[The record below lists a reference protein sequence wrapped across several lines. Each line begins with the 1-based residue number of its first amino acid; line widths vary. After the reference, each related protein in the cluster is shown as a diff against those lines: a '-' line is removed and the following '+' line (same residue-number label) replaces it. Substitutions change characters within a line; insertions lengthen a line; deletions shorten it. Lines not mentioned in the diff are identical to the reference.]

1 MSVCMLSFLGA
12 FSSVLKEC
20 VECFNYIE
28 SVFLILLLV
37 GQLVEYIFQHIL

>member
-1 MSVCMLSFLGA
+1 MYLLRFLGA

-20 VECFNYIE
+20 LESLNYIE

-37 GQLVEYIFQHIL
+37 GHQVEYIFQHIL